1 MLSVLALPACG
12 KSEGETCDEEQ
23 EENDRHHNHQ
33 HLGEEDDDDDDGND
47 DDDDDDDDGDA
58 GDHQHLGEGLENDDG
73 GGAGHQR
80 SQHMCLLSPGK
91 GLEQGANSRS
101 LLGHRSRGS
110 QLPGPPVLHLMICY
124 DHSLI

>member
-58 GDHQHLGEGLENDDG
+58 GDHQQLGEGLEK
-73 GGAGHQR
+73 
-80 SQHMCLLSPGK
+80 MMVVVLVIK
-91 GLEQGANSRS
+91 SRK
-101 LLGHRSRGS
+101 RITMMR
-110 QLPGPPVLHLMICY
+110 Y
-124 DHSLI
+124 

>member
-47 DDDDDDDDGDA
+47 DDDDDDGDA
-58 GDHQHLGEGLENDDG
+58 GDHQHLGEGLEK
-73 GGAGHQR
+73 
-80 SQHMCLLSPGK
+80 MMVV
-91 GLEQGANSRS
+91 
-101 LLGHRSRGS
+101 
-110 QLPGPPVLHLMICY
+110 VLVIK
-124 DHSLI
+124 DHSTCACYHRVKV